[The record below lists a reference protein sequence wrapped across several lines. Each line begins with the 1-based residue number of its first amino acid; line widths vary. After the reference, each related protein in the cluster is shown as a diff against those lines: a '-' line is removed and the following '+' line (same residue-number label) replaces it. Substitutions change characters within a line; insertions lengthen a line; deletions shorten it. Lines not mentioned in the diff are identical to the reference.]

1 MDIPVA
7 SWGGGG
13 AWGEG
18 LGVVHGGG
26 AGGGAWGRGW
36 GWCMGEGLGVVH
48 GGGAG
53 GGAWGRG
60 WGWSM
65 GEGLGVVHGGGAGGA
80 YRMGRGDLGGGTSTC
95 MAYGVTPMAGMS
107 KGAEIHKE
115 GFSPTPTIQG
125 EASMPVLLK
134 GGRVIDP
141 ANQLDREP
149 CDVLLDGKVV
159 IEVGED
165 LQAPD
170 EGCEVFNASGCLV
183 CPGLVDLHVHCFPG
197 GSVLGVDPDEWCLK
211 RGVTTVVDAG
221 SSGREGSRN
230 SLT

>member
-1 MDIPVA
+1 
-7 SWGGGG
+7 
-13 AWGEG
+13 
-18 LGVVHGGG
+18 
-26 AGGGAWGRGW
+26 
-36 GWCMGEGLGVVH
+36 
-48 GGGAG
+48 
-53 GGAWGRG
+53 
-60 WGWSM
+60 
-65 GEGLGVVHGGGAGGA
+65 
-80 YRMGRGDLGGGTSTC
+80 
-95 MAYGVTPMAGMS
+95 
-107 KGAEIHKE
+107 
-115 GFSPTPTIQG
+115 
-125 EASMPVLLK
+125 MPVLLK
-134 GGRVIDP
+134 GGHVIDP

-221 SSGREGSRN
+221 SSGREGSKVGRAVVIN
-230 SLT
+230 YACRLAREKTGDFTAGCSDLACKKYPLLQGHSQ